1 MKIKINI
8 CDAQFLI
15 RTLYEK
21 DTPRSMRIHDSILRQ
36 LIEFA
41 KTELPKEEREQ
52 FIDYINERYG
62 TK

>member
-8 CDAQFLI
+8 CDAQFLL
-15 RTLYEK
+15 RVLDEK
-21 DTPRSMRIHDSILRQ
+21 DTPRSARIHDSILRQ

-41 KTELPKEEREQ
+41 KTELPTEEREQ
-52 FIDYINERYG
+52 YIDYINERYG

>member
-8 CDAQFLI
+8 CDAQFLL
-15 RTLYEK
+15 RVLAEK
-21 DTPRSMRIHDSILRQ
+21 DTPRSMRIYDSFLRQ

-41 KTELPKEEREQ
+41 KKELPEEERQ
-52 FIDYINERYG
+52 QYIDYINERYG

>member
-8 CDAQFLI
+8 CDAQFLL
-15 RTLYEK
+15 RVLAEK
-21 DTPRSMRIHDSILRQ
+21 DTPRSTRIYDSFLRQ

-41 KTELPKEEREQ
+41 KKELPEEERQ
-52 FIDYINERYG
+52 QYIDYINERYG

>member
-8 CDAQFLI
+8 CDAQFLL
-15 RTLYEK
+15 RVLAEK
-21 DTPRSMRIHDSILRQ
+21 DTPRSMRIYDSFLRQ
-36 LIEFA
+36 LREFA

>member
-8 CDAQFLI
+8 CDAQFLL
-15 RTLYEK
+15 RVLAEK
-21 DTPRSMRIHDSILRQ
+21 DTPRSMRIYDSFLRQ

-41 KTELPKEEREQ
+41 KKELPTEERQ
-52 FIDYINERYG
+52 QYIDYINERYG